1 MSPPNGGSEELAKRL
16 KRENAGLYESL
27 QKESRERAER
37 LRNVPAAFG
46 EAMRAAGL
54 TERTSGADADWRLVV
69 SKLGD
74 VLVKIDGE
82 QDGQVRATVT
92 AEYMGKN
99 LGDRHAVG
107 VPAILEAIQ
116 TARDGIQAARKKLAG
131 EVVAKKRGLSAQA
144 APELEA
150 AAT

>member
-99 LGDRHAVG
+99 LGDRQAVG